1 MCASTHGVILR
12 TIIIMMGLGA
22 FLKEKLDH
30 SDRVT
35 SIAFPFLLTVLSSS
49 PELFALRRN
58 QIRNLGMFGN
68 V

>member
-1 MCASTHGVILR
+1 
-12 TIIIMMGLGA
+12 MMGLGA

-30 SDRVT
+30 CDRVT

-49 PELFALRRN
+49 PEFFALRRN